1 MRPIS
6 SHQHLKEKAL
16 IIRDYQKAVLMTVLK
31 QSEYSLPLAILLY
44 CRKNITNERQL
55 NSKCCMEICISIKL
69 IKQ

>member
-44 CRKNITNERQL
+44 CRKDIMNERKQL
-55 NSKCCMEICISIKL
+55 
-69 IKQ
+69 